1 PSNGA
6 APGAPGGF
14 SGAGPGGVSGG
25 TGTGT
30 GSNQSIEFISSV
42 GTATSIVEQGAKRG
56 ERLYNRQSAY
66 NSKAVQKAA
75 QSAKVAKWMGR
86 ASNAVNII
94 AITAEFI
101 NTVNNPNATG
111 ADYAKIGAKI
121 GVAYL
126 SNALNVAAPGLGI
139 VVGIGL
145 NYLIDEYGEDAYE
158 SITDSFNND
167 RLVL

>member
-1 PSNGA
+1 
-6 APGAPGGF
+6 
-14 SGAGPGGVSGG
+14 
-25 TGTGT
+25 
-30 GSNQSIEFISSV
+30 
-42 GTATSIVEQGAKRG
+42 
-56 ERLYNRQSAY
+56 
-66 NSKAVQKAA
+66 
-75 QSAKVAKWMGR
+75 MGR

-158 SITDSFNND
+158 SITDSFNNN
-167 RLVL
+167 RCFVI